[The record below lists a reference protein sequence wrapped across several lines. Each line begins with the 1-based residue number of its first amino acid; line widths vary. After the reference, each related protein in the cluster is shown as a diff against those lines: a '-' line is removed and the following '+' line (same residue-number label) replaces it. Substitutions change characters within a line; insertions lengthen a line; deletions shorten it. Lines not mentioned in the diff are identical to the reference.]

1 MPYKILAVDDELP
14 ILQLLSEYVRTE
26 GYLFYTAQSGQ
37 EALEQMEKGPDLILL
52 DVNMPDMDGLE
63 VCRRIRSHVDCPIL
77 FLTAKVEEQDRIKG
91 LLIGGDDYILKP
103 FSIQELGARV
113 TAHLRRQGRLRAR
126 EELKFSGDLVI
137 NYTEKAVW
145 CAQQPISLT
154 RTEFGILEQLSLNKG
169 VVFGKEQLYELVRGY
184 DGSADSSII
193 AEHVRR
199 IRLKLGAYSNTAY
212 IETVWGIG
220 YKWIG

>member
-1 MPYKILAVDDELP
+1 MPYKILAVDDERP
-14 ILQLLSEYVRTE
+14 ILQLLSDYFHTE
-26 GYLFYTAQSGQ
+26 GYLVYTAQSGQ

-77 FLTAKVEEQDRIKG
+77 FLTAKVEEQDRIQG

-113 TAHLRRQGRLRAR
+113 TAHLRRQGRIRTR

-137 NYTEKAVW
+137 NYTEKTV
-145 CAQQPISLT
+145 CCGEHPVNLT

-169 VVFGKEQLYELVRGY
+169 VVFSKEQIYELVRGY

-199 IRLKLGAYSNTAY
+199 IRMKLGAYSKAVY
-212 IETVWGIG
+212 IETVWGLG
-220 YKWIG
+220 YRWIG